1 LRSML
6 SDQPVRC
13 LQEPVRLDDPA
24 ARTIPRTHIHC
35 VAGRP
40 AGITRRPVPAG
51 ERVRE
56 LPTGHD
62 CMITMPVELA
72 RLLLEAA

>member
-1 LRSML
+1 M
-6 SDQPVRC
+6 RC

-24 ARTIPRTHIHC
+24 ARAIPRTHIHC
-35 VAGRP
+35 VEDQP

-51 ERVRE
+51 ERLRE

-62 CMITMPVELA
+62 CMITMSRELA
-72 RLLLEAA
+72 GLLLDTKV